1 VPVSADREPEIKAF
15 VYHHLV
21 APMVPKIVEA
31 STSLE
36 EVKMMFKVAITS
48 VSVLLESLNEKMS
61 VDLFKAFYE
70 SKEICADKDLN

>member
-1 VPVSADREPEIKAF
+1 MPVSPDREPEIKAF
-15 VYHHLV
+15 VCQHLV

-36 EVKMMFKVAITS
+36 EVKMMFKLAITS

-61 VDLFKAFYE
+61 VDLFKTFYE
-70 SKEICADKDLN
+70 SKGVCSDKDLN